1 MYVKLAYK
9 FEVITD
15 ALNGTFVEEIVD
27 LLGSSTSGKGVTI
40 YEVNTNVEMMAE
52 KIVKS
57 YPSSVTLM
65 SYIRASLRQTY
76 IKKLDKTSKDE
87 AVWKKTEETFQ
98 DLLQKNMVLTLEN
111 TQVVFEETQLL
122 CDLLPFKSF
131 YGPSY

>member
-1 MYVKLAYK
+1 
-9 FEVITD
+9 
-15 ALNGTFVEEIVD
+15 
-27 LLGSSTSGKGVTI
+27 
-40 YEVNTNVEMMAE
+40 MMAE
-52 KIVKS
+52 MIVKS